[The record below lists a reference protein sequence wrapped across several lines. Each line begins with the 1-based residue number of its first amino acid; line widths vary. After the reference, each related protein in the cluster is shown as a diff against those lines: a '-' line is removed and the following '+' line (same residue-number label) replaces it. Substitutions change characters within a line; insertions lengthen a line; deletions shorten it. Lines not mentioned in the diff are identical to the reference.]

1 MQMEQQFWGEM
12 RIRFFVRNTK
22 SSKPVKVYSALIL
35 GNSQIRLSTGYRV
48 YSQQWNKK
56 TQRGIISIALSAID
70 NRNNKIL
77 NEKLDEISNKFQH
90 LRHDVC
96 SNMDN
101 KECIIRKFYDIMGKK
116 AKDEK
121 IKPWLWLGQHIADTD
136 TKAQNYHSF
145 FQFFENWAKNNI
157 SCWGDINQAKID
169 EFVKHLIS
177 QNFSVSWHNNI
188 LFIVCKSLQA
198 ARDDNGISWGDSEN
212 VISRL
217 KKARKSNRNVED
229 NGKIS
234 LTDSQIN
241 DIYNISLTDS
251 KLEIVRDLFI
261 FGCLTGLRKS
271 DFLGKDFSQYRTTK
285 ENYFSVVQTKEKASR
300 NVIVDISDNRTKG
313 ILEKY
318 SWIFPNININ
328 SQLKIRE
335 IVKLLPWGKDKVQ
348 YKVSKA
354 KGIEVSEKE
363 IWEIIGF
370 HTARRS
376 KITNLYR
383 QGVNVEDIQNYIGH
397 ADIKMTQKYIKA
409 TTDER
414 AKRVI
419 NRTKQQDTITT
430 GNNLST
436 GELMGILLKDIA
448 LEDWNKIILTDIK
461 RELANILP
469 YRESK
474 DISPI
479 ILANLKLREYLSAQ
493 KEKFLKGQ
501 YLRDDEKQA
510 KGEYQA
516 LITELVRLIL

>member
-12 RIRFFVRNTK
+12 RIRFYVRNIK

-77 NEKLDEISNKFQH
+77 NERLEEISSNFQR

-96 SNMDN
+96 SNIDT
-101 KECIIRKFYDIMGKK
+101 KECIIRKFYSIMGKK
-116 AKDEK
+116 TKEEK
-121 IKPWLWLGQHIADTD
+121 IKPWLWLSQHFADTD
-136 TKAQNYHSF
+136 TKAQNYHSYF
-145 FQFFENWAKNNI
+145 KFFEDWAKDNI
-157 SCWGDINQAKID
+157 SCWGDINQVKID

-177 QNFSVSWHNNI
+177 QNFSVSWHNNV
-188 LFIVCKSLQA
+188 LLIVCKSLQA
-198 ARDDNGISWGDSEN
+198 ARDDIGISWGDSEN

-241 DIYNISLTDS
+241 DIYNISLIDS

-318 SWIFPNININ
+318 SWIFPNLNDY
-328 SQLKIRE
+328 SQRKIRE

-397 ADIKMTQKYIKA
+397 ADIKMTQRYIKA

-419 NRTKQQDTITT
+419 NRTKQQDTTTT

-448 LEDWNKIILTDIK
+448 LEDWNKFILTDIK

-493 KEKFLKGQ
+493 KEKFLKGE
-501 YLRDDEKQA
+501 YLRDDEKKD

-516 LITELVRLIL
+516 LITELVKIIL